1 MKFFIGAHYNLNN
14 GDRALLEATIQA
26 LTSNYPGCEITVSA
40 LEPSILEDSRFKV
53 VGWPF
58 GSGIKEKVF
67 LRLAK
72 FNCCRKLFRKNY
84 SLLVDK
90 EYYKELQSADIILMS
105 GGHHLTD
112 ILGKLIYYRLASNFI
127 PAVQSGKKVVL
138 LPQSIGPASDT
149 SIRESIRYILEKAN
163 VVAYRDKSSKSFIDD
178 LKCVCSPKLVP
189 DLVYNLE
196 ITPIQRDN
204 KEVGIALYHGYNK
217 QKAEKIL
224 PVTMKGLERLIDDLL
239 SKGYSVKIIQM
250 DVGDDIFYQ
259 NLFNSVRNNEKQN
272 KFTFCKTKDNI
283 VESVQE
289 FSNLDFVL
297 AYKTHATI
305 FSMICNTPLVAIA
318 YHPKSID
325 FMESVGL
332 KDYAIN
338 DVDANFENLSIL
350 IKNVIDNADMIIEQ
364 EKMGIENN
372 RKEIQQFIKGIV

>member
-26 LTSNYPGCEITVSA
+26 LINNYPGCEITVSA
-40 LEPSILEDSRFKV
+40 LEPSILKDSRFNV

-58 GSGIKEKVF
+58 GNGIKEKVF

-72 FNCCRKLFRKNY
+72 FNCCRLLFRKY
-84 SLLVDK
+84 YHHLVDK
-90 EYYKELQSADIILMS
+90 EYYKELQSSDIILMS

-112 ILGKLIYYRLASNFI
+112 ILGKSTYYKLASNFI

-149 SIRESIRYILEKAN
+149 SIRESIRYILEKASA
-163 VVAYRDKSSKSFIDD
+163 VAYRDKASKSFIDD
-178 LKCVCSPKLVP
+178 LKCACSPKLIP

-204 KEVGIALYHGYNK
+204 KEVGIALYHCYNK
-217 QKAEKIL
+217 QKAERIL
-224 PVTMKGLERLIDDLL
+224 PITMNGLEKVIDDLL

-250 DVGDDIFYQ
+250 DKGDDVVYQ
-259 NLFNSVRNNEKQN
+259 KLFNSVSNNDKQN
-272 KFTFCKTKDNI
+272 RFTFCKTKDDI
-283 VESVQE
+283 VELVQE
-289 FSNLDFVL
+289 FSNLEFVL
-297 AYKTHATI
+297 AYKTHSTI
-305 FSMICNTPLVAIA
+305 FSMICNTPLIAIA
-318 YHPKSID
+318 YHPKSIE

-338 DVDANFENLSIL
+338 DVDANFDNLSAL
-350 IKNVIDNADMIIEQ
+350 IENVIDNSEMIKKK
-364 EKMGIENN
+364 EKMGIDNN
-372 RKEIQQFIKGIV
+372 RKLIRQFIKEIV